1 MATRADKPVDPDHP
15 RARWPSNGAVLL
27 WVVGL
32 TALILALGVL
42 TGTGVRLIGL
52 LVFLPAFAAAFCTVR
67 QTVFTACWSTVAL
80 ALSLVYHPAPNRS
93 DDIVALALSVVFGVL
108 SVLGCRYRIGHESEM
123 LRLRSTATAMQRS
136 ILRPLPLV
144 TDQVLMDGVYEPL
157 QEDKLVGGDIYDLA
171 ASPYGTRVLIGDVQ
185 GKGLPAIGT
194 AFAVIGAFREAAY
207 RETTLSGLVDV
218 LEQAVVRHNAIAAE
232 ADEPERFV
240 TALVLCIDD
249 SPTVRAISCGH
260 PRPYLVGPGATVSVL
275 LDEADLPLGLGSLAP
290 APRTV
295 GRFDFPF
302 DTTLLLCTDG
312 LTETRAPDGTF
323 FPLEK
328 RLAEEAGLP
337 PTRLARFLHADS
349 RAFSAGH
356 QQDDIAVLAL
366 CRAPARAPVPGRS
379 PAA

>member
-1 MATRADKPVDPDHP
+1 MATRADEPADPEGH
-15 RARWPSNGAVLL
+15 RARRPSNGALLL

-32 TALILALGVL
+32 TALILVLGLL
-42 TGTGVRLIGL
+42 TGTGLRLISL
-52 LVFLPAFAAAFCTVR
+52 LVFLPAFAAAFCSVR
-67 QTVFTACWSTVAL
+67 QTVFTACWSAAAV
-80 ALSLVYHPAPNRS
+80 ALSLLYHPEQSRG
-93 DDIVALALSVVFGVL
+93 DDIVALTLTAVFGGL
-108 SVLGCRYRIGHESEM
+108 SVLGCRYRIRHENEM

-136 ILRPLPLV
+136 ILRPLPLL

-207 RETTLSGLVDV
+207 RERTLSGLVDV
-218 LEQAVVRHNAIAAE
+218 LEEAVVRHNAIAAD

-249 SPTVRAISCGH
+249 STTVQAISCGH
-260 PRPYLVGPGATVSVL
+260 PRPYLIGPGATVSVL
-275 LDEADLPLGLGSLAP
+275 LEEADLPLGLGSLAP
-290 APRTV
+290 AARTV

-302 DTTLLLCTDG
+302 GTTLLLCTDG
-312 LTETRAPDGTF
+312 LTEARSPDGTF
-323 FPLEK
+323 FPLRK
-328 RLAEEAGLP
+328 RLAEEAGQP
-337 PTRLARFLHADS
+337 PGRLTRSLHADS
-349 RAFSAGH
+349 RTFAAGH

-366 CRAPARAPVPGRS
+366 CRAS
-379 PAA
+379 AADRP

>member
-1 MATRADKPVDPDHP
+1 MATRADEPVDPDHP
-15 RARWPSNGAVLL
+15 RARRPSTGAVLL

-32 TALILALGVL
+32 TALILVLGLL

-52 LVFLPAFAAAFCTVR
+52 VVFLPAFAAAFTSVR
-67 QTVFTACWSTVAL
+67 QTVLTACWSAVVV
-80 ALSLVYHPAPNRS
+80 ALSLVYRPAPNRS
-93 DDIVALALSVVFGVL
+93 DDIVALTLTVIFGAL
-108 SVLGCRYRIGHESEM
+108 SVLGCRYRIRHENEM

-136 ILRPLPLV
+136 ILRPLPLL

-207 RETTLSGLVDV
+207 RERTLSGLVDA
-218 LEQAVVRHNAIAAE
+218 LEEAVVRHNAIAAE

-249 SPTVRAISCGH
+249 SPTVQAISCGH
-260 PRPYLVGPGATVSVL
+260 PLPYLVGPGATVSVL
-275 LDEADLPLGLGSLAP
+275 LEEADLPLGLGSLTP
-290 APRTV
+290 VPRTV
-295 GRFDFPF
+295 GRFHFPF
-302 DTTLLLCTDG
+302 GTTLLLCTDG
-312 LTETRAPDGTF
+312 LTEARAPDGTF

-328 RLAEEAGLP
+328 RLAEAAGLP
-337 PTRLARFLHADS
+337 PAQLARSLHTDS

-366 CRAPARAPVPGRS
+366 RRAHAAGGAPAA
-379 PAA
+379 